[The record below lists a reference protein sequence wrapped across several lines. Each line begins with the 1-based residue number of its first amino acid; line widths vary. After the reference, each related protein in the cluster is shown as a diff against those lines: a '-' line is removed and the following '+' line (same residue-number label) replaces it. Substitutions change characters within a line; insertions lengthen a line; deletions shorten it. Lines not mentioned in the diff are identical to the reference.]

1 MTVVTIVV
9 SIACFIVGGFASYV
23 FFKHG
28 LKSKY
33 DSILKEA
40 ETEAEVIKKNK
51 LLEVKEKFLNKKA
64 DLEKEVSLRNQ
75 KIQQAEN
82 KLKQRELVLNQRQEE
97 IQRKKLEAEAVKE
110 NLANSRDYE
119 KSESSRH
126 YKTTWKPNWPSL
138 TRRKRNW
145 NTCNARKSRNWK
157 LSQDFL
163 PKRPKSVW

>member
-9 SIACFIVGGFASYV
+9 SIACFIVGGFASYM

-33 DSILKEA
+33 ESILKEA

-110 NLANSRDYE
+110 E
-119 KSESSRH
+119 
-126 YKTTWKPNWPSL
+126 TWKPNWPSL

-145 NTCNARKSRNWK
+145 STCNARKSRNWK

-163 PKRPKSVW
+163 PKKPKSVW

>member
-9 SIACFIVGGFASYV
+9 SIACFIVGGFASYM

-110 NLANSRDYE
+110 NLEAQLAIVE
-119 KSESSRH
+119 
-126 YKTTWKPNWPSL
+126 
-138 TRRKRNW
+138 RRTGAHATPGNRE
-145 NTCNARKSRNWK
+145 TGSHLRTFCRRGQRAYGRILEGR
-157 LSQDFL
+157 SQDTGAIL
-163 PKRPKSVW
+163 YQ

>member
-9 SIACFIVGGFASYV
+9 SIACFIVGGFASYM

-33 DSILKEA
+33 DKILKEA

-97 IQRKKLEAEAVKE
+97 IQRK
-110 NLANSRDYE
+110 RI
-119 KSESSRH
+119 
-126 YKTTWKPNWPSL
+126 WKPNWLSS

-145 NTCNARKSRNWK
+145 NTCSARKSRNWK
-157 LSQDFL
+157 LFPAFP
-163 PKRPKSVW
+163 PKKPKNVW